1 MSRDDEVSKT
11 LGTWLGKAKKVGH
24 PPPPSETTGSL
35 GRPEQTRGF
44 GAEEGLTQ
52 LNFKIPASMK
62 KHIKQLAV
70 RDNITLLTMLNR
82 MLELYEKEHGK
93 LSAK

>member
-1 MSRDDEVSKT
+1 MSRDDDVSKT
-11 LGTWLGKAKKVGH
+11 LGTWLGKAKKVGD
-24 PPPPSETTGSL
+24 PPSPSETIGSL
-35 GRPEQTRGF
+35 ERPEQTRGF
-44 GAEEGLTQ
+44 GGEEGLTQ

-62 KHIKQLAV
+62 KQIKQLAV

-93 LSAK
+93 LGAK

>member
-1 MSRDDEVSKT
+1 MSRDDEISKT

-35 GRPEQTRGF
+35 GRPEQSRGF
-44 GAEEGLTQ
+44 AGEEGLTQ